1 MEEKIK
7 TKIVFE
13 EIKGKTVETFLFS
26 WSNSEILISF
36 KDETFTII
44 GIERG
49 HYDGGEEITDKEFK
63 LGDFAD
69 NDLVEAQVLSARE
82 ITEMRESFLA
92 KNRARA
98 ESGERATYE
107 RLKAKYEE

>member
-1 MEEKIK
+1 M
-7 TKIVFE
+7 FE
-13 EIKGKTVETFLFS
+13 EIDGKTIETSLFS

-49 HYDGGEEITDKEFK
+49 HYDGGEEITDKEFR

-69 NDLVEAQVLSARE
+69 NDLVDAQIFSDGE

-98 ESGERATYE
+98 ESSERATYE
-107 RLKAKYEE
+107 RLKAKYEARES